1 MKRYRCYKRY
11 SLNPSLHRYT
21 ENLMSALFRRIQPA
35 KKFRITKRQI
45 AKFLRIPKSMIVNV
59 QCWCYVIFVH
69 RKDRGGQFISYRQME
84 QWKNA
89 IAFHLQQCS
98 TKDQLQQL
106 WSAIA
111 FDHAKYWK
119 QYPAY
124 VLPFLQR
131 ITRDLFLPRIPHDS
145 ERCPIIRM
153 G

>member
-1 MKRYRCYKRY
+1 
-11 SLNPSLHRYT
+11 
-21 ENLMSALFRRIQPA
+21 MSALFRRIQPA

-98 TKDQLQQL
+98 TKDQLRDRLSSTAMFHQR
-106 WSAIA
+106 
-111 FDHAKYWK
+111 
-119 QYPAY
+119 PATT
-124 VLPFLQR
+124 VVECDRL
-131 ITRDLFLPRIPHDS
+131 
-145 ERCPIIRM
+145 
-153 G
+153 

>member
-1 MKRYRCYKRY
+1 
-11 SLNPSLHRYT
+11 
-21 ENLMSALFRRIQPA
+21 
-35 KKFRITKRQI
+35 
-45 AKFLRIPKSMIVNV
+45 
-59 QCWCYVIFVH
+59 
-69 RKDRGGQFISYRQME
+69 ME

-111 FDHAKYWK
+111 FDHAKHWK

-131 ITRDLFLPRIPHDS
+131 ITRDLFLPRIPHHS